1 MLVELVMDLVEA
13 LGVVQV
19 LQGEDEEAL
28 VQEEEQGVALTMDEL
43 AVPPMDDT
51 GVVHHL
57 GATAV
62 DHLTTDHML
71 EVTVMPVVSQRTVID
86 QEIFLYNNLAASG
99 KWIARNSVTQFMG
112 LTAKYCT

>member
-1 MLVELVMDLVEA
+1 MDLVEA

-51 GVVHHL
+51 G
-57 GATAV
+57 GAFAT
-62 DHLTTDHML
+62 
-71 EVTVMPVVSQRTVID
+71 
-86 QEIFLYNNLAASG
+86 
-99 KWIARNSVTQFMG
+99 
-112 LTAKYCT
+112 